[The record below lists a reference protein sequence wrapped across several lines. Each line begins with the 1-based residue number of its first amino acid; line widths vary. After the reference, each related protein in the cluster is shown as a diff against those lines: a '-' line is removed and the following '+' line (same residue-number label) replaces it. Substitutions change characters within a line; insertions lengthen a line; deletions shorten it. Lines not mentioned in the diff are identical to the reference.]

1 MKKLK
6 SNKTTT
12 TKNTYNEL
20 YNLLY
25 SSLCVFS
32 NKYVNNLEKSKD
44 IVQEVFV
51 KLWNHKILLEKEEA
65 IKAYLY
71 TSVRNKSLDY
81 LKSKEYRV
89 KNSASNI
96 DLTHLKSET
105 YFEKEVLIEEVSRLV
120 DKALQTLPDKCR
132 GIVELSMKG
141 HQNHEIAEELKISVN
156 TVKSQK
162 KIAYK
167 KLRPLL
173 KDSYAFL
180 LLMLLS

>member
-1 MKKLK
+1 M
-6 SNKTTT
+6 
-12 TKNTYNEL
+12 YNA
-20 YNLLY
+20 LY

-32 NKYVNNLEKSKD
+32 NQYLENLEKSKD
-44 IVQEVFV
+44 IVQEVFI
-51 KLWNHKILLEKEEA
+51 KMWNHEILSQDQDA

-81 LKSKEYRV
+81 LKSKEYKV
-89 KNSASNI
+89 KSTEVDIA
-96 DLTHLKSET
+96 LLESED

-120 DKALQTLPDKCR
+120 DQALNVLPLKCR
-132 GIVELSMKG
+132 EIVELSMRG
-141 HQNHEIAEELKISVN
+141 HQNNQIAEELQISIN

-173 KDSYAFL
+173 KGCYAVFL
-180 LLMLLS
+180 AYLLC